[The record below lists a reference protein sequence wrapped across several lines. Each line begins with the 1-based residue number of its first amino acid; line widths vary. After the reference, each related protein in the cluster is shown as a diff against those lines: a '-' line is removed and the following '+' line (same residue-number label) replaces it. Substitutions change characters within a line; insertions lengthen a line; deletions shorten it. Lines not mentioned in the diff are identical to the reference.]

1 MAVLGIAALLLVF
14 YGAVMC
20 AVSGRKLYLSLIVW
34 SLPVFFFVFG
44 VENEGIDGFVI
55 LIWLIFSVETI
66 YAFKDIR
73 LWNIENRKNGKIFLY
88 ASYVVNSAVS
98 FFFALQSY
106 SAGYMPFLSVFGG
119 FGLYISLLWGLIGAV
134 CSSKIFIYAV
144 DKYFSKKEEFI
155 IIKCSPYRKNGRQ
168 TGIKGVQNG
177 RNYVFY
183 TTNRASMLLKGEK
196 SFVLNVRKGILGGM
210 YVSGKEL
217 FTNTSRQKKRVNRI
231 LIRKAIFSVLLVLV
245 IILFLYRIP
254 MGMSFE
260 KIFAVFKA
268 VILK

>member
-44 VENEGIDGFVI
+44 VENEGIDGLVI
-55 LIWLIFSVETI
+55 LIWLIFSAETI
-66 YAFKDIR
+66 YAFKNIR
-73 LWNIENRKNGKIFLY
+73 LWDIENRKNGRVFIY

-106 SAGYMPFLSVFGG
+106 SAGYMPFLSVLGG

-144 DKYFSKKEEFI
+144 DKYFSKKE
-155 IIKCSPYRKNGRQ
+155 
-168 TGIKGVQNG
+168 
-177 RNYVFY
+177 
-183 TTNRASMLLKGEK
+183 
-196 SFVLNVRKGILGGM
+196 
-210 YVSGKEL
+210 
-217 FTNTSRQKKRVNRI
+217 
-231 LIRKAIFSVLLVLV
+231 
-245 IILFLYRIP
+245 
-254 MGMSFE
+254 
-260 KIFAVFKA
+260 
-268 VILK
+268 